1 MLRLVLTLTLLILTL
16 PPTALADITGKPRV
30 VDGDTIH
37 IGNTKIRLHGIDAP
51 EMDEIAGELLG

>member
-1 MLRLVLTLTLLILTL
+1 MLRLA
-16 PPTALADITGKPRV
+16 PALADITGKPRV

-37 IGNTKIRLHGIDAP
+37 IGKTKIRLHGIDAP